1 MSSIKL
7 PCQHMASAV
16 TSMMEFN
23 FPAHAL
29 VEACLKR
36 QNRGYSIIS
45 PAEKSI
51 GDELAAAEF

>member
-1 MSSIKL
+1 MPTYGQRYHKHNGI
-7 PCQHMASAV
+7 Q
-16 TSMMEFN
+16 
-23 FPAHAL
+23 FPVDAL